1 MSCFTATPVVIQVVI
16 GQFSLPIMINDH
28 NDSKNNIYGNTFL
41 RTESDVN
48 DLGKSSAHNMF

>member
-1 MSCFTATPVVIQVVI
+1 MSCFIGTPVVIQVVI